1 VRENAHALTYA
12 SDRIKE
18 DMVLAAVRQD
28 TTALMHASDSLKDD
42 ENIVKAKNI
51 GLKCM
56 RPKDFKQR
64 LGCNFFLM

>member
-1 VRENAHALTYA
+1 MRPTELKKT
-12 SDRIKE
+12 
-18 DMVLAAVRQD
+18 LAAD
-28 TTALMHASDSLKDD
+28 ATALMHASDSLKDD